1 MGYLIDT
8 CIWVDV
14 ERGALSPADV
24 ARFTGSDPVYIS
36 PVTIAEL
43 KFGVDSVA
51 DAGIRQK
58 RQAALYRLKRKPIL
72 RIDETTGEI
81 FGSLAAQL
89 KTIGSQHRYRV
100 QDLWIA
106 SQAIQYGMALL
117 TYNEKDFADIPG
129 LSLKIIGIQEKKKG
143 KRIEERG

>member
-14 ERGALSPADV
+14 ERGALAPADV
-24 ARFTGSDPVYIS
+24 ASFTGTDAVYIS

-43 KFGVDSVA
+43 KFGAENTSDMN
-51 DAGIRQK
+51 IRQK
-58 RQAALYRLKRKPIL
+58 RLASLLRLKRKPIL

-81 FGSLAAQL
+81 FGSLAAQMKASGL
-89 KTIGSQHRYRV
+89 QHRHRV

-106 SQAIQYGMALL
+106 SQAIQHGLTLL
-117 TYNEKDFADIPG
+117 TYNEKDFIDIPG
-129 LSLKIIGIQEKKKG
+129 LSLKIM
-143 KRIEERG
+143 